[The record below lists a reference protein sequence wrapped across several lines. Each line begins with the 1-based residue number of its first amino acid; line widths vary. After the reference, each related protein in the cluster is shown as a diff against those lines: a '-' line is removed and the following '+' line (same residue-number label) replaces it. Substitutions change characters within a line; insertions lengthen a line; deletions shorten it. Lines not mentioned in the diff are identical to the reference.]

1 MPAYSTDWI
10 KRLNKLR
17 ETDPEAAR
25 EIEKRADQLYEGY
38 TEEEVYSRGGVAK
51 TPGARYQ
58 DAGRDSRARA
68 MEQALSEYERM
79 AGATQPE
86 PESWMADL
94 PEEDPLAGLP
104 ETGASDTGIVPFKS
118 AEELAQMSEA
128 ERVQY
133 RKDRLRS
140 VGAGDRLQDTPT
152 GLTDEELA
160 ESISPERPTEPYVI
174 AEDTTED
181 QPDDVE
187 LLPFAMEDI
196 KDLEDPTLLQ
206 RLGRFAG
213 SDKGLAVLQALA
225 KGGQAY
231 MGGRAQS
238 EANQQMRQSQAR
250 ANLINA
256 LSSRAGARGTA
267 EKPRMGK
274 LGTLFGTLADIG
286 GGLREE
292 RTAERK
298 REQERDEFEALRD
311 YRQES
316 LDVQRAGQEARLVT
330 EEKRIERQEARDQLS
345 AMKSGAN
352 AMSKTIAS
360 GIASGQYKSLEDFFA
375 ADESARA
382 EYEQLP
388 DFLKLVVRSGFSK
401 GLADREKRLG
411 AAKGGDFQELKA
423 ASEILKDA
431 WSVIENPSSFA
442 KGAFAQWFDDDSLL
456 LSRFMPGAAF
466 YRAEAG
472 GLGISLASAFNK
484 GRPSDADARAVARLL
499 PKVGEPEE
507 VVRAKFAALDRLI
520 LLKQLAETNQ
530 WTGRED
536 QSNILTTNKILTFD
550 KSGMPNIDIP
560 TAQSIFGQEG
570 VVEGEEQS
578 ELTYEDI

>member
-25 EIEKRADQLYEGY
+25 EIEKRADQIYNDPEY
-38 TEEEVYSRGGVAK
+38 DVYSRGGVAK
-51 TPGARYQ
+51 TQGARYK

-68 MEQALSEYERM
+68 MEQAFSEYERM

-86 PESWMADL
+86 PESWTADL

-104 ETGASDTGIVPFKS
+104 ETGAPDTGIVPFKS

-152 GLTDEELA
+152 GLTNEELA

-187 LLPFAMEDI
+187 LSPFAMEDI

-256 LSSRAGARGTA
+256 LSSRAGARGTV

-298 REQERDEFEALRD
+298 REQEQDEFEALRD

-316 LDVQRAGQEARLVT
+316 LDVQRAGQEARTLT
-330 EEKRIERQEARDQLS
+330 EERRIERQEARDQLS

-382 EYEQLP
+382 GYEQLP

-536 QSNILTTNKILTFD
+536 QGNILTTNKILTFD

>member
-17 ETDPEAAR
+17 ETDPEAVR
-25 EIEKRADQLYEGY
+25 EIEKRADQIYNDPEY
-38 TEEEVYSRGGVAK
+38 DVYSRGGVAK
-51 TPGARYQ
+51 TQGARYK

-68 MEQALSEYERM
+68 MEQAFSEYERM

-104 ETGASDTGIVPFKS
+104 ETGAPDTGIVPFKS

-187 LLPFAMEDI
+187 LSPFAMEDI

-256 LSSRAGARGTA
+256 LSSRAGARGTV

-298 REQERDEFEALRD
+298 REQEQEEFEALRD

-316 LDVQRAGQEARLVT
+316 LDVQRAGQEARTLT
-330 EEKRIERQEARDQLS
+330 EERRIERQEARDQLS

-536 QSNILTTNKILTFD
+536 QGNILTTNKILTFD

>member
-17 ETDPEAAR
+17 ETDPEAVR
-25 EIEKRADQLYEGY
+25 EIEKRADQIYNDPEY
-38 TEEEVYSRGGVAK
+38 DVYSRGGVAK
-51 TPGARYQ
+51 TPGARYK

-68 MEQALSEYERM
+68 MEQAFSEYERM

-86 PESWMADL
+86 PESWTADL

-104 ETGASDTGIVPFKS
+104 ETGAPDTGIVPFKS

-152 GLTDEELA
+152 GLTNEELA

-238 EANQQMRQSQAR
+238 EANERMRQSQAR

-256 LSSRAGARGTA
+256 LSSRAGARGTV

-298 REQERDEFEALRD
+298 REQEQEEFEALRD

-316 LDVQRAGQEARLVT
+316 LEVQRAGQEARTLT

-530 WTGRED
+530 WTGREN
-536 QSNILTTNKILTFD
+536 QGNILTTNKILTFD

>member
-25 EIEKRADQLYEGY
+25 EIEKRADQIYNDPEY
-38 TEEEVYSRGGVAK
+38 DVYSRGGVAK
-51 TPGARYQ
+51 TPGARYK

-68 MEQALSEYERM
+68 MEQAFSEYERM

-86 PESWMADL
+86 PESWTADL

-104 ETGASDTGIVPFKS
+104 ETGASVTGIVPFKS

-152 GLTDEELA
+152 GLTNEELA

-238 EANQQMRQSQAR
+238 EANERMRQSQAR

-256 LSSRAGARGTA
+256 LSSRAGARGTV

-298 REQERDEFEALRD
+298 REQEQEEFEALRD

-316 LDVQRAGQEARLVT
+316 LEVQRAGQEARTLT

-536 QSNILTTNKILTFD
+536 QGNILTTNKILTFD

>member
-17 ETDPEAAR
+17 ETDPEAVR
-25 EIEKRADQLYEGY
+25 EIEKRADQIYNDPEY
-38 TEEEVYSRGGVAK
+38 DVYSRGGVAK
-51 TPGARYQ
+51 TQGARYK

-68 MEQALSEYERM
+68 MEQAFSEYERM

-86 PESWMADL
+86 PESWTADL

-104 ETGASDTGIVPFKS
+104 ETGAPDTGIVPFKS

-152 GLTDEELA
+152 GLTDEDLA
-160 ESISPERPTEPYVI
+160 ASIRPERPTEPYVI

-187 LLPFAMEDI
+187 LSPFAMEDI

-238 EANQQMRQSQAR
+238 EANERMRQSQAR

-256 LSSRAGARGTA
+256 LSSRAGARGTV

-298 REQERDEFEALRD
+298 REQEQEEFEALRD

-316 LDVQRAGQEARLVT
+316 LDVQRAGQEARTLT
-330 EEKRIERQEARDQLS
+330 EERRIERQEARDQLS

-536 QSNILTTNKILTFD
+536 QGNILTTNKILTFD

>member
-25 EIEKRADQLYEGY
+25 EIEKRADQIYNDPEY
-38 TEEEVYSRGGVAK
+38 DVYSRGGVAK
-51 TPGARYQ
+51 TQGARYK

-68 MEQALSEYERM
+68 MEQAFSEYERM

-86 PESWMADL
+86 PESWTADL

-104 ETGASDTGIVPFKS
+104 ETGAPDTGIVPFKS

-187 LLPFAMEDI
+187 LSPFAMEDI

-256 LSSRAGARGTA
+256 LSSRAGARGTV

-298 REQERDEFEALRD
+298 REQEQEEFEALRD
-311 YRQES
+311 YRQGS
-316 LDVQRAGQEARLVT
+316 LDVQRAGQEARTLT

-536 QSNILTTNKILTFD
+536 QGNILTTNKILTFD

>member
-17 ETDPEAAR
+17 ETDPEAVR
-25 EIEKRADQLYEGY
+25 EIEKRADQIYNDPEY
-38 TEEEVYSRGGVAK
+38 DVYSRGGVAK
-51 TPGARYQ
+51 TQGARYK

-68 MEQALSEYERM
+68 MEQAFSEYERM

-104 ETGASDTGIVPFKS
+104 ETGAPDTGIVPFKS

-187 LLPFAMEDI
+187 LSPFAMEDI

-256 LSSRAGARGTA
+256 LSSRAGARGTV

-298 REQERDEFEALRD
+298 REQEQDEFEALRD

-316 LDVQRAGQEARLVT
+316 LEVQRAGQEARTLT
-330 EEKRIERQEARDQLS
+330 EERRIERQEARDQLS

-536 QSNILTTNKILTFD
+536 QGNILTTNKILTFD

>member
-25 EIEKRADQLYEGY
+25 EIEKRADQIYNDPEY
-38 TEEEVYSRGGVAK
+38 DVYSRGGVAK
-51 TPGARYQ
+51 TQGARYK

-68 MEQALSEYERM
+68 MEQAFSEYERM

-86 PESWMADL
+86 PESWTADL

-104 ETGASDTGIVPFKS
+104 ETGAPDTGIVPFKS

-187 LLPFAMEDI
+187 LSPFAMEDI

-238 EANQQMRQSQAR
+238 EANERMRQSQAR

-256 LSSRAGARGTA
+256 LSSRAGARGTV

-298 REQERDEFEALRD
+298 REQEQEEFEALRD

-316 LDVQRAGQEARLVT
+316 LDVQRAGQEARTLT
-330 EEKRIERQEARDQLS
+330 EERRIERQEARDQLS

-507 VVRAKFAALDRLI
+507 VVRAKFAAFDRLI

-536 QSNILTTNKILTFD
+536 QGNILTTNKILTFD

>member
-25 EIEKRADQLYEGY
+25 EIEKRADQIYNDPEY
-38 TEEEVYSRGGVAK
+38 DVYSRGGVAK
-51 TPGARYQ
+51 TQGARYK

-68 MEQALSEYERM
+68 MEQAFSEYERM

-86 PESWMADL
+86 PESWTADL

-104 ETGASDTGIVPFKS
+104 ETGAPDTGIVPFKS

-187 LLPFAMEDI
+187 LSPFAMEDI

-238 EANQQMRQSQAR
+238 EANERMRQSQAR

-256 LSSRAGARGTA
+256 LSSRAGARGTV

-298 REQERDEFEALRD
+298 REQEQEEFEALRD

-316 LDVQRAGQEARLVT
+316 LDVQRAGQEARTLT
-330 EEKRIERQEARDQLS
+330 EERRIERQEARDQLS

-536 QSNILTTNKILTFD
+536 QGNILTTNKILTFD

>member
-25 EIEKRADQLYEGY
+25 EIEKRADQLYKGY
-38 TEEEVYSRGGVAK
+38 TETEVYSRGGVAK
-51 TPGARYQ
+51 TPGARYK

-68 MEQALSEYERM
+68 MEQAFSEYERM
-79 AGATQPE
+79 AGATQSE
-86 PESWMADL
+86 PESWTADL

-104 ETGASDTGIVPFKS
+104 ETGASVTGIVPFKS

-152 GLTDEELA
+152 GLTNEELA

-238 EANQQMRQSQAR
+238 EANERMRQSQAR

-256 LSSRAGARGTA
+256 LSSRAGARGTV

-298 REQERDEFEALRD
+298 REQEQEEFEALRD

-316 LDVQRAGQEARLVT
+316 LEVQRAGQEARTLT

-530 WTGRED
+530 WTGREN
-536 QSNILTTNKILTFD
+536 QGNILTTNKILTFD

>member
-1 MPAYSTDWI
+1 
-10 KRLNKLR
+10 
-17 ETDPEAAR
+17 
-25 EIEKRADQLYEGY
+25 
-38 TEEEVYSRGGVAK
+38 
-51 TPGARYQ
+51 
-58 DAGRDSRARA
+58 
-68 MEQALSEYERM
+68 
-79 AGATQPE
+79 
-86 PESWMADL
+86 
-94 PEEDPLAGLP
+94 
-104 ETGASDTGIVPFKS
+104 
-118 AEELAQMSEA
+118 
-128 ERVQY
+128 
-133 RKDRLRS
+133 
-140 VGAGDRLQDTPT
+140 
-152 GLTDEELA
+152 
-160 ESISPERPTEPYVI
+160 
-174 AEDTTED
+174 
-181 QPDDVE
+181 
-187 LLPFAMEDI
+187 MEDI

-256 LSSRAGARGTA
+256 LSSRAGARGTV

-298 REQERDEFEALRD
+298 REQEQEEFEALRD

-316 LDVQRAGQEARLVT
+316 LDVQRAGQEARTLT
-330 EEKRIERQEARDQLS
+330 EERRIERQEARDQLS

-536 QSNILTTNKILTFD
+536 QGNILTTNKILTFD

>member
-25 EIEKRADQLYEGY
+25 EIEKRADQIYNDPEY
-38 TEEEVYSRGGVAK
+38 DVYSRGGVAK
-51 TPGARYQ
+51 TQGARYK

-68 MEQALSEYERM
+68 MEQAFSEYERM

-86 PESWMADL
+86 PESWTADL

-104 ETGASDTGIVPFKS
+104 ETGAPDTGIVPFKS

-187 LLPFAMEDI
+187 LSPFAMEDI

-213 SDKGLAVLQALA
+213 SDKGLAVLLALA

-238 EANQQMRQSQAR
+238 EANERMRQSQAR

-256 LSSRAGARGTA
+256 LSSRAGARGTV

-298 REQERDEFEALRD
+298 REQEQEEFEALRD

-316 LDVQRAGQEARLVT
+316 LDVQRAGQEARTLT
-330 EEKRIERQEARDQLS
+330 EERRIERQEARDQLS

-360 GIASGQYKSLEDFFA
+360 GIASGQYKSLEDFCA

-536 QSNILTTNKILTFD
+536 QGNILTTNKILTFD

>member
-25 EIEKRADQLYEGY
+25 EIEKRADQIYNDPEY
-38 TEEEVYSRGGVAK
+38 DVYSRGGVAK
-51 TPGARYQ
+51 TQGARYK

-68 MEQALSEYERM
+68 MEQAFSEYERM

-86 PESWMADL
+86 PESWTADL

-104 ETGASDTGIVPFKS
+104 ETGAPDTGIVPFKS

-187 LLPFAMEDI
+187 LSPFAMEDI

-238 EANQQMRQSQAR
+238 EANERMRQSQAR

-256 LSSRAGARGTA
+256 LSSRAGARGTV

-298 REQERDEFEALRD
+298 REQEQEEFEALRD

-316 LDVQRAGQEARLVT
+316 LDVQRAGQEARTLT
-330 EEKRIERQEARDQLS
+330 EERRIERQEARDQIS

-536 QSNILTTNKILTFD
+536 QGNILTTNKILTFD

>member
-25 EIEKRADQLYEGY
+25 EIEKRADQIYNDPEY
-38 TEEEVYSRGGVAK
+38 DVYSRGGVAK
-51 TPGARYQ
+51 TQGARYK

-104 ETGASDTGIVPFKS
+104 ETEPETEPELEPSLETEIIPED
-118 AEELAQMSEA
+118 ELADIEA
-128 ERVQY
+128 KAKRDRYKDVY
-133 RKDRLRS
+133 RQRPGTLRS
-140 VGAGDRLQDTPT
+140 RD
-152 GLTDEELA
+152 
-160 ESISPERPTEPYVI
+160 PYVI

-187 LLPFAMEDI
+187 LSPFAMEDI

-256 LSSRAGARGTA
+256 LSSRAGARGTV

-292 RTAERK
+292 RPAERK
-298 REQERDEFEALRD
+298 RAQEQEEFEALRD

-316 LDVQRAGQEARLVT
+316 LDVQRAGQEARTLT
-330 EEKRIERQEARDQLS
+330 EERRIERQEARDQLS

-499 PKVGEPEE
+499 PKVGEPDE

-536 QSNILTTNKILTFD
+536 QGNILTTNKILTFD

>member
-25 EIEKRADQLYEGY
+25 EIEKRADQIYNDPEY
-38 TEEEVYSRGGVAK
+38 DVYSRGGVAK
-51 TPGARYQ
+51 TQGARYK

-68 MEQALSEYERM
+68 MEQAFSEYERM

-86 PESWMADL
+86 PESWTADL

-104 ETGASDTGIVPFKS
+104 ETGAPDTGIVPFKS

-187 LLPFAMEDI
+187 LSPFAMEDI

-238 EANQQMRQSQAR
+238 EANERMRQSQAR

-256 LSSRAGARGTA
+256 LSSRAGARGTV

-298 REQERDEFEALRD
+298 REQEQEEFEALRD

-316 LDVQRAGQEARLVT
+316 LDVQRAGQEARTLT
-330 EEKRIERQEARDQLS
+330 EERRIERQEARDQLS

-411 AAKGGDFQELKA
+411 AAKGGDFQEVKA

-472 GLGISLASAFNK
+472 CLGISLASAFNK

-536 QSNILTTNKILTFD
+536 QGNILTTNKILTFD

>member
-25 EIEKRADQLYEGY
+25 EIEKRADQIYNDPEY
-38 TEEEVYSRGGVAK
+38 DVYSRGGVAK
-51 TPGARYQ
+51 TPGARYK

-68 MEQALSEYERM
+68 MEQAFSEYERM

-86 PESWMADL
+86 PESWTADL

-104 ETGASDTGIVPFKS
+104 ETGAPDTGIVPFKS

-187 LLPFAMEDI
+187 LSPFAMEDI

-238 EANQQMRQSQAR
+238 EANERMRQSQAR

-256 LSSRAGARGTA
+256 LSSRAGARGTV

-298 REQERDEFEALRD
+298 REQEQEEFEALRD

-316 LDVQRAGQEARLVT
+316 LDVQRAGQEARTLT
-330 EEKRIERQEARDQLS
+330 EERRIERQEARDQLS

-536 QSNILTTNKILTFD
+536 QGNILTTNKILTFD

>member
-25 EIEKRADQLYEGY
+25 EIEKRADQIYNDPEY
-38 TEEEVYSRGGVAK
+38 DVYSRGGVAK
-51 TPGARYQ
+51 TQGARYK

-68 MEQALSEYERM
+68 MEQAFSEYERM

-86 PESWMADL
+86 PESWTADL

-104 ETGASDTGIVPFKS
+104 ETGAPDTGIVPFKS

-187 LLPFAMEDI
+187 LSPFAMEDI

-256 LSSRAGARGTA
+256 LSSRAGARGTV

-298 REQERDEFEALRD
+298 REQEQEEFEALRD

-316 LDVQRAGQEARLVT
+316 LDVQRAGQEARTLT
-330 EEKRIERQEARDQLS
+330 EERRIERQEARDQLS

-536 QSNILTTNKILTFD
+536 QGNILTTNKILTFD

>member
-25 EIEKRADQLYEGY
+25 EIEKRADQIYNDPEY
-38 TEEEVYSRGGVAK
+38 DVYSRGGVAK
-51 TPGARYQ
+51 TQGARYK

-68 MEQALSEYERM
+68 MEQAFSEYERM

-86 PESWMADL
+86 PESWTADL

-104 ETGASDTGIVPFKS
+104 ETGAPDTGIVPFKS

-187 LLPFAMEDI
+187 RLTFAMEDI
-196 KDLEDPTLLQ
+196 KDLEAPTLLQ

-238 EANQQMRQSQAR
+238 EANERMRQSQAR

-256 LSSRAGARGTA
+256 LSSRAGARGTV

-298 REQERDEFEALRD
+298 REQEQEEFEALRD

-316 LDVQRAGQEARLVT
+316 LDVQRAGQEARTLT
-330 EEKRIERQEARDQLS
+330 EERRIERQEARDQLS

-536 QSNILTTNKILTFD
+536 QGNILTTNKILTFD

>member
-25 EIEKRADQLYEGY
+25 EIEKRADQIYNDPEY
-38 TEEEVYSRGGVAK
+38 DVYSRGGVAK
-51 TPGARYQ
+51 TQGARYK

-104 ETGASDTGIVPFKS
+104 ETEPETEPELEPSLETEIIPED
-118 AEELAQMSEA
+118 ELADIEA
-128 ERVQY
+128 KAKRDRYKDVY
-133 RKDRLRS
+133 RQRPGTLRS
-140 VGAGDRLQDTPT
+140 RD
-152 GLTDEELA
+152 
-160 ESISPERPTEPYVI
+160 PYVI

-187 LLPFAMEDI
+187 LSPFAMEDI

-238 EANQQMRQSQAR
+238 EANERMRQSQAR

-256 LSSRAGARGTA
+256 LSSRAGARGTV

-298 REQERDEFEALRD
+298 REQEQEEFEALRD

-316 LDVQRAGQEARLVT
+316 LDVQRAGQEARTLT
-330 EEKRIERQEARDQLS
+330 EERRIERQEARDQLS

-536 QSNILTTNKILTFD
+536 QGNILTTNKILTFD